1 MQKISTFECLDKSSK
16 PIGSFTIDEA
26 LNYIKDNPKKDLI
39 SDCKFNPETG
49 GKKNPLIKFKDRL
62 WDSKE
67 REFKFVG
74 RNYYTHVKQKE
85 CIVVTWNCFVEE
97 KRMKD
102 KIQAP
107 SGYIYCDVD
116 DFSKLINSGKAA
128 NNTEAKDYVKK
139 QLSSN
144 SLKFVK
150 AVWDSFGG
158 DGLGFLV
165 KVTDINLNN
174 FTSTWKA
181 LNEMFLQWNIVIDPQ
196 TKDITR
202 CNVLPYDTTIFI
214 RDEQNIIPFDAVEPK
229 TEKFITIETSG
240 IPLEIVSD
248 VLKYELNSLYRKDSS
263 WSNNHISYK
272 FYFDYFV
279 FCNQMGIDLDDALN
293 YLIENVNNYPALFKH
308 RDIHAVNSEI
318 VSNIKKYYANQF
330 GLRKIASK
338 DNDYTIYSIYKQYSS
353 DIDLKLEYTWNNI
366 KGKLYEKNKK
376 ISMFVKTAKEHGI
389 LKKPVLKFL
398 EAILDFDDSLYKIV
412 DKIYGDSNILFG
424 VVKVINEEG
433 LKSKKESFIK
443 WANENSMKVLEMGT
457 FSGDLNKTLN
467 KLVDEA
473 NNIFQSIS
481 NENIYHYF
489 NYYYKNSK
497 SYAISKEDSLNHFLD
512 IISDENFNDIIRIN
526 NKIST
531 FEKKNFIQ
539 KLKSVC
545 EFVSNEIY
553 LNDTWKF
560 GLRTIKVLTPEKIRS
575 RFNITEEYFLENGH
589 YINELNI
596 PDRDNQVIWGNTGQ
610 GKTTWI
616 CEHTKGKRLI
626 LVPIIPLLMNID
638 NDYNAS
644 VFYRD
649 KKNVHE
655 GDELIVCTYSSF
667 PNLLKQMKKWENC
680 KVSDYALYIDEEHNN
695 AVSSN
700 PEFRGFE
707 LNFIVDNMHLFKSR
721 RLLTGTKFPV
731 LHPAFNDF
739 EIVRVNWKQTPVKSC
754 TPVKYTNILYAIEQN
769 LSKKGKN
776 LIYLQNKKEEG
787 QMGALMDY
795 LVMKGWNKKKIW
807 CINADEKNSENF
819 NKLMRNQAVDDDVQI
834 VICTSVIVEGV
845 NIKNDDFKTVH
856 FMTSESSINMEQ
868 MVNRLRSIYTKSMNS
883 DSMIY
888 IYNPIDAV
896 REKDTD
902 HVDVIE
908 VQKKLIE
915 TAERGLE
922 LFSKAY
928 ITGDSLSYKSGIKV
942 FNQQLFGKSGL
953 YRNNNG
959 VWEIDY
965 LSIANMAYKEEKI
978 YANKNIEFMQILL
991 HEYNWQF
998 KDEIII
1004 SEEINSAELET
1015 IKKLKAERKEGLQQD
1030 VLQILEQIRNEGE
1043 IECCNKVEDDVVFE
1057 LEKLPRPTY
1066 QVNLRAKVKYLCNN
1080 MEFDSAC
1087 DLVEEWINDHKMSD
1101 RIWNKITRQITI
1113 QLTGQLKSFDKAKD
1127 NTSEFAKELIAKF
1140 KTLKKDKKH
1149 LSLDVKSIKDLVNN
1163 IKIKLKD
1170 SLCGEEES
1178 VKVIKQFFDVEEIL
1192 EDDGIHYQINGIKI
1206 INEVASFTWKLQ
1218 KWANELYENG
1228 KAITNEELANRLN
1241 KFRSDLPILS
1251 MYKLDSRNSMRLIHD
1266 YYEFERVGS
1275 KKVKNKN
1282 VNTYA
1287 ITNLSPK
1294 EISKYEII
1302 PLRKVDLA
1310 NKHLEDMTDEERKV
1324 CLMEDSM
1331 NNLNYQVCMKND
1343 EYALPF

>member
-16 PIGSFTIDEA
+16 PYSSFTIDEA
-26 LNYIKDNPKKDLI
+26 LDYIKNNPKKDTIL
-39 SDCKFNPETG
+39 DCKFNPETG
-49 GKKNPLIKFKDRL
+49 GKKNPLLKFKDRL
-62 WDSKE
+62 WDSRE
-67 REFKFVG
+67 RKFKFVE
-74 RNYYTHVKQKE
+74 RNHYSHVKQKQ
-85 CIVVTWNCFVEE
+85 CLVATWNCFVEE

-116 DFSKLINSGKAA
+116 DFSKLINSGKV
-128 NNTEAKDYVKK
+128 NNEKDAKDYVKK
-139 QLSSN
+139 QLSSE
-144 SLKFVK
+144 SLKFIK

-165 KVTDINLNN
+165 KVNNINLDN
-174 FTSTWKA
+174 FSSTWKA
-181 LNEMFLQWNIVIDPQ
+181 INQLFLQWNIVIDPQ

-202 CNVLPYDTTIFI
+202 CNVLPYDPTIFI
-214 RDEQNIIPFDAVEPK
+214 RDEQDIIPFDAVEPK
-229 TEKFITIETSG
+229 TENIVTIETSG
-240 IPLEIVSD
+240 TPLEIVSD
-248 VLKYELNSLYRKDSS
+248 VLKYELNNLYRKDTS

-272 FYFDYFV
+272 FYFDFFI
-279 FCNQMGIDLDDALN
+279 FCNQMGINLDDALN
-293 YLIENVNNYPALFKH
+293 YLIENMGNYPALFKH
-308 RDIHAVNSEI
+308 RDVETVYSEI
-318 VSNIKKYYANQF
+318 VSSIKKYYSNQF
-330 GLRKIASK
+330 GLRKVISNDK
-338 DNDYTIYSIYKQYSS
+338 DYTIYSLYKTYSS
-353 DIDLKLEYTWNNI
+353 DTDLKLEYTWHNI
-366 KGKLYEKNKK
+366 KNKPYEKNKK
-376 ISMFVKTAKEHGI
+376 ISLFAKTAKENGI
-389 LKKPVLKFL
+389 LKKPVLNYL
-398 EAILDFDDSLYKIV
+398 ESVLQFDDYLYKIV
-412 DKIYGDSNILFG
+412 DRIYGDTNILFG

-433 LKSKKESFIK
+433 IKSKKESFIK

-467 KLVDEA
+467 KFIDEA
-473 NNIFQSIS
+473 NNIFQSLS
-481 NENIYHYF
+481 NQNIYHYF

-512 IISDENFNDIIRIN
+512 IISDENFNDIIRID

-539 KLKSVC
+539 KMKAVC
-545 EFVSNEIY
+545 QFVSNEIY
-553 LNDTWKF
+553 SNDIWKF

-575 RFNITEEYFLENGH
+575 RYNITQEYFLENGH
-589 YINELNI
+589 YINELDI

-649 KKNVHE
+649 KKNVQE

-667 PNLLKQMKKWENC
+667 PNLLKQMKKWETC
-680 KVSDYALYIDEEHNN
+680 KISDYALYIDEEHNN

-707 LNFIVDNMHLFKSR
+707 LNFIIDNMNLFKSR

-795 LVMKGWNKKKIW
+795 LVMKGWNKSKIW

-856 FMTSESSINMEQ
+856 FMTAESAINMEQ
-868 MVNRLRSIYTKSMNS
+868 MVNRLRSIYTKSMDS

-908 VQKKLIE
+908 IQKKLIE

-959 VWEIDY
+959 IWEIDY
-965 LSIANMAYKEEKI
+965 LSIANMAYKEEKL
-978 YANKNIEFMQILL
+978 YANKNIDFMQILL

-998 KDEIII
+998 RDEIVI
-1004 SEEINSAELET
+1004 SEELSSDELKT
-1015 IKKLKAERKEGLQQD
+1015 IKKLKAERKEGLYQD
-1030 VLQILEQIRNEGE
+1030 VLQILEQVREEGE

-1057 LEKLPRPTY
+1057 LEKLPRPVY
-1066 QVNLRAKVKYLCNN
+1066 QVSLRAKVKYLCNN
-1080 MEFDSAC
+1080 MEFEDAC
-1087 DLVEEWINDHKMSD
+1087 DLIEAWINEHKMSD
-1101 RIWNKITRQITI
+1101 RVWNKITRQITI
-1113 QLTGQLKSFDKAKD
+1113 QITAKLNSFNNSKD
-1127 NTSEFAKELIAKF
+1127 NSSEFAKELIDKF
-1140 KTLKKDKKH
+1140 KKTKKDKKH
-1149 LSLDVKSIKDLVNN
+1149 VILNIGSSKEFVNSVKEKVKQPVCTDQ
-1163 IKIKLKD
+1163 
-1170 SLCGEEES
+1170 ES
-1178 VKVIKQFFDVEEIL
+1178 VKILKQYFDVEEIL
-1192 EDDGIHYQINGIKI
+1192 QDEEIHYHLSGIKI

-1218 KWANELYENG
+1218 KWAKELHESS
-1228 KAITNEELANRLN
+1228 KAITNEELANKLN

-1251 MYKLDSRNSMRLIHD
+1251 MYKLDSRNAMRLIHD

-1282 VNTYA
+1282 VNTYS
-1287 ITNLSPK
+1287 ITNLYPK
-1294 EISKYEII
+1294 EISNYEII

-1310 NKHLEDMTDEERKV
+1310 NKHTEDMTEEEIKI
-1324 CLMEDSM
+1324 CQLDDYM
-1331 NNLNYQVCMKND
+1331 NNLNYHISMKNE